1 MIERALQFYERVIT
15 SDFVRTVLR
24 SADIVEREGIYQSS
38 IVLWLMIFQRLK
50 RGTLAEAVEE
60 LRLGSSGRL
69 LERAKGS
76 IRARTRRISGHTG
89 GLSQARERLPL
100 AVVEAASDA
109 LHNEIIA
116 STTDSAELS
125 KRVYI
130 IDGST
135 IRTMHTKSN
144 LKKFPQFENQYGA
157 AHFPLV
163 RISIATHALSGVA
176 LRPAHGPFN
185 GEDAVGELTLATK
198 VMARLPANSI
208 VIGDRYYGCV
218 RFALDAQQHGHTVI
232 CRVKEGHCSKYV
244 DGSPR
249 GECKVTWISKKQ
261 DSICGRFVWET
272 IKVPGEKPYRLIL
285 FTTEE
290 TLAKEKLLELY
301 ALRWNVE
308 LDLRDIKSTLEMD
321 TIECKSPELFEKELI
336 LGIVA
341 YNLIRHALVQMG
353 NAFKVPY
360 RRFSFSRF
368 LARLQ
373 ALGST
378 ILDESMSSD
387 LKDTIIARALTDYKS
402 LLLPTRKKRR
412 PNEPRKVW
420 PKGTLHILS
429 GSRAEERRKLQ

>member
-15 SDFVRTVLR
+15 SDFVRTVRR

-185 GEDAVGELTLATK
+185 GEDAVGELTLA
-198 VMARLPANSI
+198 
-208 VIGDRYYGCV
+208 
-218 RFALDAQQHGHTVI
+218 
-232 CRVKEGHCSKYV
+232 
-244 DGSPR
+244 
-249 GECKVTWISKKQ
+249 WIPS
-261 DSICGRFVWET
+261 SVNH
-272 IKVPGEKPYRLIL
+272 L
-285 FTTEE
+285 
-290 TLAKEKLLELY
+290 
-301 ALRWNVE
+301 
-308 LDLRDIKSTLEMD
+308 
-321 TIECKSPELFEKELI
+321 
-336 LGIVA
+336 
-341 YNLIRHALVQMG
+341 
-353 NAFKVPY
+353 
-360 RRFSFSRF
+360 SFLKRSSSSGLSR
-368 LARLQ
+368 
-373 ALGST
+373 T
-378 ILDESMSSD
+378 ILYDMRLFRWVTL
-387 LKDTIIARALTDYKS
+387 LKFLIDDSASLDS
-402 LLLPTRKKRR
+402 LLACR
-412 PNEPRKVW
+412 
-420 PKGTLHILS
+420 LS
-429 GSRAEERRKLQ
+429 AAQSLMSPCQVT